1 MPVKKLIHFL
11 DDNQVKYITIRH
23 SSAFTT
29 QEIAAKAHISGKELA
44 KTVMIKIQGKM
55 AMAVLPASFI
65 IDFESLKKIFG
76 TSNVMLATENEF
88 KNRFPD
94 CELGA
99 MPPFGNLYDMEVFVA
114 ETLTGEKEIAFNAGS
129 HVELIKLSYKDYQR
143 LVKPRIFKFSWKSVS
158 LPGDPSER
166 WEEEL

>member
-55 AMAVLPASFI
+55 AMAVLPASLI

-99 MPPFGNLYDMEVFVA
+99 MPPFGNLYDMEVYVA
-114 ETLTGEKEIAFNAGS
+114 ETLTGKKRS
-129 HVELIKLSYKDYQR
+129 HLMQVR
-143 LVKPRIFKFSWKSVS
+143 M
-158 LPGDPSER
+158 
-166 WEEEL
+166 